1 MYTSDLEIVRLSN
14 IFLYGS
20 WILISLKSLI
30 SSFHND
36 KNKYTYFFPGTLMI
50 PHFIVKPF
58 IP

>member
-36 KNKYTYFFPGTLMI
+36 KNKYTYVFSWYSYDSTFYS
-50 PHFIVKPF
+50 
-58 IP
+58 